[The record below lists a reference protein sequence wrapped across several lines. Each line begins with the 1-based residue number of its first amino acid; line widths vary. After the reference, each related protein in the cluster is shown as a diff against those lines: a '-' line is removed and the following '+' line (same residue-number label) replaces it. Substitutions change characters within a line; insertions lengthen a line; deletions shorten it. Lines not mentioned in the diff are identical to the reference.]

1 MKKKPVK
8 YTDYKMNVRVI
19 EDFLP
24 PPSELVFKEEGVKVT
39 LVLSQRSVK
48 FFKSK
53 AEELDTHYQTMIRNL
68 LDQYAKRFDPK

>member
-1 MKKKPVK
+1 MKKKKTVK

-39 LVLSQRSVK
+39 MVLSQRSVK
-48 FFKSK
+48 FFKAK
-53 AEELDTHYQTMIRNL
+53 AIELGTHYQSMIRNL
-68 LDQYAKRFDPK
+68 LDQYTKRFD